1 MIIWLASYPKSGNT
15 WLRSMLASYF
25 YSQNGVF
32 NFDLLNYIDQ
42 FPSFD
47 YFKNYKDKFERPEDT
62 AAYWLDAQKKIN
74 EDKKIKFFK
83 THTALCKIEDNV
95 FTNKQNSLGAIY
107 IIRDPRNVVSSIFN
121 HFDKTSYEEAL
132 TFMKDE
138 KRCLLHKE
146 NERYLGFIPL
156 FSWKTHQNSWIKN
169 NIFPV
174 LTIRYEDLHT
184 QTFKTLEKVINF
196 VKLISKSNQPFKR
209 DKAKKVVKSCEF
221 SRMQKM
227 ENENGFPEAV
237 MKKKENKKINFFHLG
252 PKKNYK
258 DILDKEILSE
268 MNSLYRE
275 QLKEFKYE

>member
-25 YSQNGVF
+25 YTRNGVF
-32 NFDLLNYIDQ
+32 NFDVLSHIDQ

-62 AAYWLDAQKKIN
+62 ARYWLDAQKKIN

-83 THTALCKIEDNV
+83 THNALCKIEDNV

-107 IIRDPRNVVSSIFN
+107 IVRDPRNVVSSIFN
-121 HFDKTSYEEAL
+121 HFDKTSYAEAL
-132 TFMKDE
+132 NFMKDE

-146 NERYLGFIPL
+146 KERYLGFIPL

-196 VKLISKSNQPFKR
+196 VKLISKSKQSFKR

-258 DILDKEILSE
+258 DMLDEEILLE
-268 MNSLYRE
+268 MNSLYKE

>member
-15 WLRSMLASYF
+15 WLRSMLAAYF
-25 YSQNGVF
+25 YTRNGVF
-32 NFDLLNYIDQ
+32 NFDVLNHIDQ

-62 AAYWLDAQKKIN
+62 ARYWLDAQKKIN

-83 THTALCKIEDNV
+83 THNALCKIEDNV

-107 IIRDPRNVVSSIFN
+107 IVRDPRNVVSSIFK
-121 HFDKTSYEEAL
+121 HFDKTSYAEAL
-132 TFMKDE
+132 NFMKDE

-146 NERYLGFIPL
+146 KERYLGFIPL

-196 VKLISKSNQPFKR
+196 VKLISKSKQSFKR

-252 PKKNYK
+252 PNKNYK
-258 DILDKEILSE
+258 EILDKEILLE
-268 MNSLYRE
+268 MNSLYKE

>member
-32 NFDLLNYIDQ
+32 NFDVLNHIDQ

-62 AAYWLDAQKKIN
+62 ARYWLDAQKKIN

-83 THTALCKIEDNV
+83 THNALCKIEDNV

-107 IIRDPRNVVSSIFN
+107 IVRDPRNVVSSIFN
-121 HFDKTSYEEAL
+121 HFDKTSYAEAL
-132 TFMKDE
+132 NFMKDE

-146 NERYLGFIPL
+146 NKRYLGFIPL

-196 VKLISKSNQPFKR
+196 VKLISKSKQSFKR

-237 MKKKENKKINFFHLG
+237 MKKKKTKKLIFF
-252 PKKNYK
+252 
-258 DILDKEILSE
+258 I
-268 MNSLYRE
+268 
-275 QLKEFKYE
+275 